1 MAITLDQIKNLRSR
15 SGVGITDCKKA
26 LEESKGDEKKALE
39 YLREKGVLKARK
51 RADKLVSNGF
61 IASYV
66 HQGRIG
72 VLVEVVCETDFVSSN
87 VKFQEFAK
95 ELALHIAAEN
105 PLYVSKETIPDN
117 VIAKEKELAYNKL
130 EKEKKPK
137 EVIEKIIEG
146 QLEKFYEEVCL
157 LSQNYVRD
165 TTKTVENLLHEQIA
179 AFGEKI
185 EIRKFIRIV
194 LGEE

>member
-1 MAITLDQIKNLRSR
+1 
-15 SGVGITDCKKA
+15 
-26 LEESKGDEKKALE
+26 
-39 YLREKGVLKARK
+39 
-51 RADKLVSNGF
+51 
-61 IASYV
+61 
-66 HQGRIG
+66 
-72 VLVEVVCETDFVSSN
+72 
-87 VKFQEFAK
+87 
-95 ELALHIAAEN
+95 
-105 PLYVSKETIPDN
+105 LYVSKETIPDN